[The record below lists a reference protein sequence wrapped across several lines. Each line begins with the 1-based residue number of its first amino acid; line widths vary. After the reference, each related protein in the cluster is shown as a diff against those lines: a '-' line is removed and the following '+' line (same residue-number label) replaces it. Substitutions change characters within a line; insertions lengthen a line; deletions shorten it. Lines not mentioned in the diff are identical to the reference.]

1 MTGKI
6 KKKNSIACDK
16 LKTFFLRGFGVYA
29 LILMSNGDFTPIFF
43 NFVNLPL
50 RFQNEAKIY
59 PYSVYLS

>member
-1 MTGKI
+1 MITQVFFAVY
-6 KKKNSIACDK
+6 KN
-16 LKTFFLRGFGVYA
+16 FRGFGVHA